1 MTQVTKQQINGW
13 GADFSDRKNNF
24 DDSPDVRMFIQHT
37 LNDRKLQQY
46 LLKYIPDGIAC
57 KWQYHPD
64 DKYGIDIALVDETG
78 KKHLLIDL
86 ERWKQWDNEWPD
98 NYKYIS
104 FLARKSHFLE
114 EPELFLM
121 VFMSNKLNKL
131 LIVDKESIK
140 KYPIVDK
147 KFKRWDNKSDK
158 VRKVKF
164 SEGNI
169 FGTNITDIER
179 DIFKCHH

>member
-1 MTQVTKQQINGW
+1 MKQVNKEQINEW
-13 GADFSDRKNNF
+13 GSNFSDRKNNF
-24 DDSPDVRMFIQHT
+24 DDSPDVRSFIQHT
-37 LNDRKLQQY
+37 LNDTKLQKY
-46 LLKYIPDGIAC
+46 LLNYIPDGIAC

-78 KKHLLIDL
+78 KKYLLIDL

-114 EPELFLM
+114 EPVPFLM
-121 VFMSNKLNKL
+121 VFMSHRLNKL

-140 KYPIVDK
+140 KYNIVDK
-147 KFKRWDNKSDK
+147 DFVKWGKKDK
-158 VRKVKF
+158 VRKLKF
-164 SEGNI
+164 SEGNL
-169 FGTNITDIER
+169 FGTNITNRER
-179 DIFKCHH
+179 EIFE